1 MDNNSDVGGGGKSD
15 GVVLPLCGPSP
26 SEKPAGKRPGCTGYH
41 VMRPGDRVSFGELC
55 VGLKEIRGKRVT
67 LQIYRPHGMKP
78 VWMKK
83 GSAKDEAE

>member
-1 MDNNSDVGGGGKSD
+1 MDINSDVGGGCEPD
-15 GVVLPLCGPSP
+15 AVVLPDGGKPVAD
-26 SEKPAGKRPGCTGYH
+26 KPAGKRPGCTGYH

-83 GSAKDEAE
+83 GPAKDEAE